1 MRELVDVMS
10 VHFFTN
16 SIKVDVD
23 VDGNEMSPLIF
34 NTHNIR
40 ETIGSFARGP
50 YYHLL
55 KRYVFIL
62 LVIVWTKTKTV
73 TSVSHSF

>member
-1 MRELVDVMS
+1 MMS

-16 SIKVDVD
+16 LIKVDVD
-23 VDGNEMSPLIF
+23 VDGNEMSPLMF
-34 NTHNIR
+34 NTHSIR

-50 YYHLL
+50 YYYLL

-62 LVIVWTKTKTV
+62 LAKMRSETKTV
-73 TSVSHSF
+73 TSVNHSY

>member
-10 VHFFTN
+10 VHFFIN
-16 SIKVDVD
+16 SIKVGVD

-34 NTHNIR
+34 NTQNIR
-40 ETIGSFARGP
+40 EKIGSFARGP

-62 LVIVWTKTKTV
+62 SVKMWTKTKTV
-73 TSVSHSF
+73 TSVNHSF

>member
-1 MRELVDVMS
+1 MMS

-16 SIKVDVD
+16 LIKIDVD

-40 ETIGSFARGP
+40 ETTGSFAHGP
-50 YYHLL
+50 YYHLVR
-55 KRYVFIL
+55 RYVFIL
-62 LVIVWTKTKTV
+62 LTKNADQDQNC
-73 TSVSHSF
+73 SFDLISFQR

>member
-1 MRELVDVMS
+1 MMS
-10 VHFFTN
+10 VHFLTN
-16 SIKVDVD
+16 LIKVDVD